1 MVKDKLLE
9 RIKAIKRI
17 SRIDTGGPHG
27 RAGIHVDKR
36 ERRLR
41 HMSTQDWLE
50 EAEEDKQLETE
61 IEECLQHT
69 DSEDAIKSNC
79 PNCGQPLE
87 IWHVC
92 VDYLDEESDN

>member
-50 EAEEDKQLETE
+50 EAEAEEDSKLETE
-61 IEECLQHT
+61 IEAQYACDE
-69 DSEDAIKSNC
+69 SFS
-79 PNCGQPLE
+79 LE
-87 IWHVC
+87 
-92 VDYLDEESDN
+92 DEESNDPTNEEQ